1 MREEVW
7 LTKAKTLPAG
17 QSMRIE
23 CCSTDRSMLVT
34 NDRRGYRG
42 YCFRCHEPLFEA
54 HGEFSLAVLAR
65 RRAELALVQERDVR
79 LPRDFSLE
87 IPTEEA
93 TWLFKAG
100 ISSEIAKHYGIG
112 WSEFLG
118 RVVFPVYEKGELV
131 AYTARLRYGKPKYIE
146 KSVDPGGLVFTA
158 SPSLLL
164 PSYKDW
170 AMGSGPDAVLVEDN
184 LSCIRV
190 GRVVKH
196 CVSLMGTSANAKQLA
211 KALFGHRSTTGVDG
225 RPLHV
230 AVWLDPDKA
239 GVDASRKLCGAL
251 RMLGYTVHEVCSGRD
266 PKYYANRTIQEYL
279 TFDRHYPTE
288 AD

>member
-23 CCSTDRSMLVT
+23 CCSADRSMLVT

-42 YCFRCHEPLFEA
+42 YCFRCREPLFEA

-65 RRAELALVQERDVR
+65 RRAELALVQERDVH

-87 IPTEEA
+87 IPTDEA

-100 ISSEIAKHYGIG
+100 ISSEVAKHYGIG

-118 RVVFPVYEKGELV
+118 RVIVPVYEKGELV
-131 AYTARLRYGKPKYIE
+131 AYTARLRHGKPKYIE
-146 KSVDPGGLVFTA
+146 KSIDPSGCIFTA
-158 SPSLLL
+158 SSSLLL
-164 PSYKDW
+164 PSYREW
-170 AMGSGPDAVLVEDN
+170 AMATGPDAVLVEDN
-184 LSCIRV
+184 LSAIRV
-190 GRVVKH
+190 GRVAKH
-196 CVSLMGTSANAKQLA
+196 VVSLMGTSASARQLA
-211 KALFGHRSTTGVDG
+211 KSLRNHQGL
-225 RPLHV
+225 RPDAMGTV
-230 AVWLDPDKA
+230 AVWLDPD
-239 GVDASRKLCGAL
+239 GPGRTASKRVCDAL
-251 RMLGYTVHEVCSGRD
+251 RIIGYDVHEIVSNRD
-266 PKYYANRTIQEYL
+266 PKFYANRTIQEYL
-279 TFDRHYPTE
+279 SFDRHHPTE